1 MFKSN
6 RINSVTNPSGK
17 VVSATNEAANDSKP
31 FVISNK
37 VFLGA
42 IFNSPSDNLGC
53 WVTSYDVKPQNS
65 GPEHWTGHFIH
76 ANSCPEME
84 GSNNYFSTSLFNRNQ
99 YPLKRQISCAEAMY
113 CVVLDDLKETPLKP
127 SWSLETS
134 PSNHQLGFILQGP
147 IRDMEVAKR
156 LLTEISQ
163 KSLVNGND
171 KSGNNPI
178 RYVRLP
184 VGSNNKYDKPF
195 KHVLHE
201 WNPTVK
207 YTLSEIITALKL
219 DEQFILTGTRE
230 IKDAFEGLVLGNDIA
245 DLTRQILQ
253 SEHYYEPL
261 LKLTSHLIALGNQ
274 PKSVIAQAQGIMEAI
289 EHKPADWHVYYNK
302 IPSMVSGAYAK
313 FASAGTSEKPTLE
326 WLQEY
331 FKDYN
336 YSDEAPV
343 ATNFVIDGFLSDE
356 IFAIAGAPG
365 TGKSSMLFQ
374 LAMAAAHLCP
384 DNYELKPILRRKV
397 VYLTEDARQ
406 AENIIYGMKR
416 WGGVTATGEE
426 MHDWFSVIEVRRIKP
441 EYLEAFI
448 EWKVSEKTVIQEGE
462 NGRKVGVPPL
472 IVFDTAAATFDL
484 ENESD
489 NSEVSDAISHIK
501 HACSTNNTPLWIVAH
516 SSKAQRN
523 DTEDIQIRGASAWTG
538 DVHGTAYIFAE
549 PGLPSRYMRLRKRR
563 FEADFEELE
572 FTTETHSLMVQHS
585 LGHMV
590 DKSYR
595 VGYCKRSSVEER
607 QLKQQIAKDVAAKEK
622 MRGMHEQIIKQVA
635 LLISEGA
642 KRVSKRS
649 IHSGVTGQSKVIN
662 QQIDYLVSTGQLIK
676 HSDGKLSI
684 ELISNDV
691 QSHDWP

>member
-1 MFKSN
+1 MF
-6 RINSVTNPSGK
+6 
-17 VVSATNEAANDSKP
+17 
-31 FVISNK
+31 SNK
-37 VFLGA
+37 TNHKLHVSNKEFLKAVF
-42 IFNSPSDNLGC
+42 NNPPDNLC
-53 WVTSYDVKPQNS
+53 AWVASYDVKPQES
-65 GPEHWTGHFIH
+65 GPEHWSGHYLPVS
-76 ANSCPEME
+76 SCPEMD
-84 GSNNYFSTSLFNRNQ
+84 GLNNYFSIALFSRNQ
-99 YPLKRQISCAEAMY
+99 YPLKRQLSCAEGMY
-113 CVVLDDLKETPLKP
+113 CIVLDDLQQAPLKP

-134 PSNHQLGFILQGP
+134 PNNHQLGFILKEP
-147 IRDMEVAKR
+147 IKDMDLAKR

-163 KSLVNGND
+163 KSHINGND

-184 VGSNNKYDKPF
+184 VGSNTKYDVPF
-195 KHVLHE
+195 KHVMHQWRPNLR
-201 WNPTVK
+201 
-207 YTLSEIITALKL
+207 YSLAEIITALNL
-219 DEQFILTGTRE
+219 NEEFILKG
-230 IKDAFEGLVLGNDIA
+230 IKPAKDTFEGLVLGNDIA

-261 LKLTSHLIALGNQ
+261 LKLTSHLIAMGNQ
-274 PKSVIAQAQGIMEAI
+274 PKSVIAQAQGVMEAI
-289 EHKPADWHVYYNK
+289 EDKPADWHVYYNK
-302 IPSMVSGAYAK
+302 IPSMVGGAYAK
-313 FASAGTSEKPTLE
+313 FAASGLDEKPTLE
-326 WLQEY
+326 WLKEY
-331 FKDYN
+331 FKDYA

-384 DNYELKPILRRKV
+384 PDYELKPILRRKV

-406 AENIIYGMKR
+406 AENIIFGMKR
-416 WGGVTATGEE
+416 WGGVIASSEE

-462 NGRKVGVPPL
+462 NGRRVGVPPL

-489 NSEVSDAISHIK
+489 NSEVSDAISHVK

-538 DVHGTAYIFAE
+538 DVHGTAYIFSE

-563 FEADFEELE
+563 FEAEFEELE
-572 FTTETHSLMVQHS
+572 FTTETHSIMVQHA

-590 DKSYR
+590 EKSYR
-595 VGYCKRSSVEER
+595 IGYCKRSSIENR
-607 QLKQQIAKDVAAKEK
+607 QLKQQIAKDTAAKERMK
-622 MRGMHEQIIKQVA
+622 DMRDQILRQVA
-635 LLISEGA
+635 FLICQGN
-642 KRVSKRS
+642 KKVSKRS
-649 IHSGVTGQSKVIN
+649 IHPGVTGQGKVIN
-662 QQIDYLVSTGQLIK
+662 QQIDYLISTGELIK
-676 HSDGKLSI
+676 HADGNISIGAKLI
-684 ELISNDV
+684 ETTYP
-691 QSHDWP
+691 DWP